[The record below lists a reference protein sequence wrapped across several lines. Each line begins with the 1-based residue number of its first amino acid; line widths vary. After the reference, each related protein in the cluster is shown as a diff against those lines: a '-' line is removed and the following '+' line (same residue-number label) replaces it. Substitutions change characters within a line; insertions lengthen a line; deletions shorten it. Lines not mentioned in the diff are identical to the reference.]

1 MTLPSLFFLAAI
13 FEVKDC
19 ALHETNSHAC
29 RDTNWITTGRYTSM
43 FQARG
48 PCMFLGGWG
57 WLFLVKWQHVFLVWL
72 ANLFSIHASACQLVP
87 RVFRCDWTT
96 QVVRQNSKWAGF
108 PPCETDPL
116 WYSYRYYIC
125 IYIYIAF
132 ACDISH
138 SYAVGGHWALASPS
152 QP

>member
-13 FEVKDC
+13 FEVKDR

-57 WLFLVKWQHVFLVWL
+57 WHFLVKWQHVFLVWL

-125 IYIYIAF
+125 IYIYSICLWYFAF
-132 ACDISH
+132 LRSWW
-138 SYAVGGHWALASPS
+138 SLSPS